1 MNSSNIITTSAIIIG
16 KSSMSIPYHI
26 HNKLHNIITRMDIKE
41 ISVVEFVFMTL

>member
-1 MNSSNIITTSAIIIG
+1 MNSSNIITTYAIIIG

-26 HNKLHNIITRMDIKE
+26 HNIINRMDIKE